1 MEIPKF
7 RQMIKLKLIRS
18 KTTWKM
24 KSVGTASDGKDVQ
37 PQTVHQD
44 GKDAGPQTSYHQV
57 KDAAG

>member
-1 MEIPKF
+1 
-7 RQMIKLKLIRS
+7 
-18 KTTWKM
+18 M

-57 KDAAG
+57 KDDAGQIAPRVHVSEKDIQNDK